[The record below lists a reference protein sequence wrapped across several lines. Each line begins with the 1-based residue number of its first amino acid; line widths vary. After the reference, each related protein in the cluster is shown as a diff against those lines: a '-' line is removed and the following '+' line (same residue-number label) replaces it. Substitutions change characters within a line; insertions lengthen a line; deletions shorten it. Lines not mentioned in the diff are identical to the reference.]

1 MTKLISQ
8 GHQKKVSLLVIDD
21 DPTIRLAAEDLLSA
35 EGFDVKCIESPQ
47 ELPDLLTDYHPDAFL
62 VDVNLPFMNGYQVCE
77 YIRNEHG
84 MHCVPILMM
93 TANDEVE
100 SVNKAY
106 DAGATDFI
114 SKPINYLLLAHR
126 VKYMLRNHDSLRQFM
141 QQQSSLV
148 QAQHIAKLGYWSLNI
163 EDNSI
168 DIEPYSAELLGW
180 KPDIKDEQPMS
191 YSDLLAH
198 VDPHDLPMVAKAFG
212 DLLQSRQP
220 FTIRHRVRTST
231 GEERVLFH
239 QGDIFVSECGRY
251 VRAIGTIQDIT
262 ERKKAEQKIYEMAFY
277 DQLTLLPN
285 RAFMKEYWDRLPVNM
300 IDADNPFAVICL
312 SLNQFSRVNDSFGQD
327 IGDEL
332 MRRVANRLNRAGQSI
347 KMLDKLQVFA
357 NDTLVNHTS
366 RKKSDIVA
374 RVDNNSFIFFSKQF
388 GTEDALQQLCKDI
401 QTLIAPPFTIHGTS
415 IFLSCT
421 LGVACLSD
429 EINTFSGMIDA
440 ALSAVSYAKQQE
452 NESCVYFTSEMMIK
466 ARARIELEKDLR
478 SSLKNEDFFLVYQPK
493 VCLDSLKIKG
503 FEALVRWQHPTKG
516 LIPPN
521 EFISIA
527 EETGLIEELGLFVL
541 RQACIDLGRLEDAG
555 YHDVS
560 MALNISPRQFSQV
573 SFTDIVSETIHEIG
587 IKPEKLELEITESII
602 MKNVDHALQMLHTMK
617 DIGVSIAL
625 DDFGTGYSSFS
636 YLTKFPFDVLKIDQA
651 FLRSI
656 PDDKNALAIVIS
668 IANLSKGLGMRN
680 VVEGIEA
687 PEQLFSI
694 MDIDC
699 DYGQGYLFSAPKVFD
714 EVLHMLAHKDWSH
727 FIGEKQ
733 ELQLR
738 KLP

>member
-239 QGDIFVSECGRY
+239 QGDIFVSEGGRY

-277 DQLTLLPN
+277 DQLTLFKTE
-285 RAFMKEYWDRLPVNM
+285 R
-300 IDADNPFAVICL
+300 
-312 SLNQFSRVNDSFGQD
+312 
-327 IGDEL
+327 
-332 MRRVANRLNRAGQSI
+332 
-347 KMLDKLQVFA
+347 
-357 NDTLVNHTS
+357 
-366 RKKSDIVA
+366 
-374 RVDNNSFIFFSKQF
+374 NS
-388 GTEDALQQLCKDI
+388 
-401 QTLIAPPFTIHGTS
+401 
-415 IFLSCT
+415 
-421 LGVACLSD
+421 
-429 EINTFSGMIDA
+429 N
-440 ALSAVSYAKQQE
+440 
-452 NESCVYFTSEMMIK
+452 
-466 ARARIELEKDLR
+466 
-478 SSLKNEDFFLVYQPK
+478 
-493 VCLDSLKIKG
+493 KI
-503 FEALVRWQHPTKG
+503 
-516 LIPPN
+516 
-521 EFISIA
+521 
-527 EETGLIEELGLFVL
+527 
-541 RQACIDLGRLEDAG
+541 
-555 YHDVS
+555 
-560 MALNISPRQFSQV
+560 
-573 SFTDIVSETIHEIG
+573 
-587 IKPEKLELEITESII
+587 
-602 MKNVDHALQMLHTMK
+602 
-617 DIGVSIAL
+617 
-625 DDFGTGYSSFS
+625 
-636 YLTKFPFDVLKIDQA
+636 
-651 FLRSI
+651 
-656 PDDKNALAIVIS
+656 
-668 IANLSKGLGMRN
+668 
-680 VVEGIEA
+680 
-687 PEQLFSI
+687 
-694 MDIDC
+694 
-699 DYGQGYLFSAPKVFD
+699 
-714 EVLHMLAHKDWSH
+714 
-727 FIGEKQ
+727 
-733 ELQLR
+733 
-738 KLP
+738 